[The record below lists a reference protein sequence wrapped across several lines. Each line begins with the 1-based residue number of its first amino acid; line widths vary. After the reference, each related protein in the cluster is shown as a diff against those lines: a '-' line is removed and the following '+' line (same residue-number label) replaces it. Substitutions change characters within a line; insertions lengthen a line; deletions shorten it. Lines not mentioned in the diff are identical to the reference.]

1 MIRRRL
7 APALP
12 LALAAAAMLLAPPP
26 AAGGDFPSL
35 RDAER
40 TMSVAE
46 VRPGMQG
53 EVWTVFQGTQV
64 EPFEVVVTGVVRNGL
79 GPGKDLIICQLTDP
93 RVQASG
99 AVAGMSGSP
108 LYIDGR
114 LVGALSYQ
122 IQRFETVR
130 YAGFTPISDMLEVG
144 LMAPTF
150 LPQPLEG
157 EAVNETAVRRSV
169 STGPLAVAGVGRL
182 EVQPLTPVFAFSGV
196 SPPVAELF
204 QPHFSALGLHVAA
217 LGGSLGT
224 TGTPVDGATTSAS
237 PNHRFEPG
245 DAVSVALATGDI
257 TLAATGTVSVV
268 EGGRIL
274 AFGHPMMTLGQAELP
289 MAEAEIVTILPSQL
303 TSFKVSNTGRVVG
316 TISQDR
322 LSAVYGEIG
331 RVPPMIPVEVTAP
344 GAVSP
349 RTLRYDVVRHPQ
361 LTAPVAMVGVAQSVM
376 ASNTGG
382 MAQGY
387 RLEADL
393 KFPGLP
399 ALTRASVYAGPQG
412 FGQGLNEL
420 MQELTAWLSNPLEPA
435 FPERLAFRVEAL
447 ADHPGATIEQVQL
460 DRRSVTPGE
469 TINVH
474 VTWRPYQGAT
484 QRLSV
489 PVVIDPVWVGRNLE
503 IVVASGRQLDELA
516 GRPAVIRTGQA
527 RTLREVASYVAA
539 LRRTDGL
546 HVAVVERAS
555 LFFHERTATVDYP
568 GSFERIARGADENRF
583 EKKDAVVPLWETH
596 HLGGRVVN
604 ATFRLPL
611 VIQP

>member
-1 MIRRRL
+1 MSRRRL
-7 APALP
+7 APLLP
-12 LALAAAAMLLAPPP
+12 LALAAAALSLGPLPV
-26 AAGGDFPSL
+26 AAGDFPSL

-46 VRPGMQG
+46 VRPGMEG
-53 EVWTVFQGTQV
+53 EVWTVFEGTKV
-64 EPFEVVVTGVVRNGL
+64 EPFQVVVTGVVRNGL
-79 GPGKDLIICQLTDP
+79 GPGKHLIICQLTDP

-130 YAGFTPISDMLEVG
+130 FAGFTPIGDMLEVG

-157 EAVNETAVRRSV
+157 EAASETALRPGAPV
-169 STGPLAVAGVGRL
+169 GPIAVAGVGRL
-182 EVQPLTPVFAFSGV
+182 DLQPLAPVFAFSGV
-196 SPPVAELF
+196 SPQVAELF
-204 QPHFSALGLHVAA
+204 QPHFTALGLHVAA

-224 TGTPVDGATTSAS
+224 GALSVGAS
-237 PNHRFEPG
+237 MAAGQPHRFQPG

-268 EGGRIL
+268 EGERIL

-344 GAVSP
+344 GADGP
-349 RTLRYDVVRHPQ
+349 RTLRYEVVRHPQ
-361 LTAPVAMVGVAQSVM
+361 LTAPVAMAGVAQSVM

-387 RLEADL
+387 RVEAVL

-399 ALTRASVYAGPQG
+399 ALARAAVYAGPQG
-412 FGQGLNEL
+412 FGQGLNEF

-447 ADHPGATIEQVQL
+447 AEHPGVTVEQVQL
-460 DRRSVTPGE
+460 DRRSVSPGE
-469 TINVH
+469 TVNVL
-474 VTWRPYQGAT
+474 VTWRPFQGAI
-484 QRLSV
+484 QRLTV
-489 PVVIDPVWVGRNLE
+489 PVAIDPAWAGRNLE
-503 IVVASGRQLDELA
+503 IVVANGRQLDDLA
-516 GRPAVIRTGQA
+516 GRPPVIRSGQA
-527 RTLREVASYVAA
+527 RTLREVAGYVAG

-568 GSFERIARGADENRF
+568 GSFERIARGVDENRF
-583 EKKDAVVPLWETH
+583 EKKEAVVPLWETH
-596 HLGGRVVN
+596 HLDGRVVN